1 MHQNA
6 AFYLK
11 FWQDGGISGTRE
23 KNKEK
28 ENLRF
33 NLLSLTKYAG
43 DVFGE
48 WTDSGLSFSLV
59 TRQPPSHRAL
69 HTCEFEVG
77 GGGIEGY

>member
-6 AFYLK
+6 VFYLK

-28 ENLRF
+28 ETLRF
-33 NLLSLTKYAG
+33 NILSLTKNAG

-69 HTCEFEVG
+69 HTCD
-77 GGGIEGY
+77 GGIEGY